1 VDKIRIYLFA
11 WIASLNNNI
20 RIHMISYT
28 LSKMII
34 LRTLN
39 ASNKKLIFYICRDKE
54 YMISHTEISK
64 LKLERRF

>member
-1 VDKIRIYLFA
+1 MDKIRIYLFA

-28 LSKMII
+28 LSKMIT

-39 ASNKKLIFYICRDKE
+39 ALSKKLIFYICRDKE
-54 YMISHTEISK
+54 YMTSHTEISK
-64 LKLERRF
+64 LKSERRF